1 MMEFKHTVLLL
12 TSGAPTEQNQIP
24 IQWYSVF
31 GQLGWRNL
39 GMVLGT
45 GKTEEARSIGAS
57 IS

>member
-1 MMEFKHTVLLL
+1 MEYTVLLL

-45 GKTEEARSIGAS
+45 GKTEEAWSIGAS